1 MAGNQWWSWP
11 GRMNRLVAILRPYRL
26 AQTRKALEAC
36 SGIALI
42 TAQEVR
48 GYGMQKDHLESY
60 SGDDVGMDFLPKI
73 RLEVLVEENHVEEVV
88 NTVMREGRTGRI
100 GDGKIFL
107 IAGID
112 SGRV

>member
-1 MAGNQWWSWP
+1 
-11 GRMNRLVAILRPYRL
+11 MNRIVAIIRPYRL
-26 AQTRKALEAC
+26 PQTREPLRGC
-36 SGIALI
+36 SGIVQV

-73 RLEVLVEENHVEEVV
+73 RLELLVEPEFAEEAMM
-88 NTVMREGRTGRI
+88 TVMKEGRTGRI

-107 IAGID
+107 IHGED
-112 SGRV
+112 PRPV